1 MTFTKFSNL
10 DFDQIKT
17 SIRDYLRANSD
28 FTGFDFEGSNF
39 SVLIDTLA
47 YNAYIN
53 AVNANL
59 IVNES
64 FIDSATVRR
73 NVVSLASNIG
83 YLPRSRTAARALIT
97 FEVELNPN
105 QPEPSTITLQ
115 PGLVCTGNVNDTG
128 FVFSIPEPI
137 TVAVNNFKAQFGTE
151 DEPIEVYQ
159 GNYVTTRFTVDNSLD
174 QRFILN
180 NSNLDYS
187 TLIVSIASP
196 NEITRGN
203 EWKRADSILGVNQF
217 SEIYYLLEIEQEKYE
232 LVFGDGV
239 FGKSL
244 SNEQVVNASYI
255 LTDGL
260 NGNGASRFS
269 FSGTLINGNGIV
281 VAPVNNISINTL
293 QSARG
298 GENIE
303 TVSSV
308 KYYAP
313 RTYAAQSRAVTGN
326 DYEALI
332 KNIYPNTESISV
344 VGGEELD
351 PPQFGNVFISIKPV
365 GGFEVSEFDKVNI
378 LSDLKQ
384 YSIAGINPQIID
396 LKILYVE
403 LESAVYYNTNL
414 SASPQQLRASVI
426 NALESYASSTDLSRF
441 GGRFKYS
448 KAQSVIDQTSNA
460 ITSNITRV
468 IVRRNLSAVFNQF
481 TQYELCYGNA
491 FYVNN
496 EAGNIKSSGFR
507 IFGVTDECFFYDLPN
522 LNDNGELDGS
532 GLGKIIIIANPVIID
547 GKPQF
552 DIISDNAGEIDYAKG
567 EINITTIRLS
577 ETTLPNRIIEI
588 QAYPLSNDVIGLKD
602 LYVSLAVSDS
612 KINMVRDTISSGEQV
627 SGVGFKVTSSYGN
640 GNLTR

>member
-507 IFGVTDECFFYDLPN
+507 IFGVTEECFFYDLPN

>member
-414 SASPQQLRASVI
+414 STSPQQLRASVI

-507 IFGVTDECFFYDLPN
+507 IFGVTEECFFYDLPN

>member
-507 IFGVTDECFFYDLPN
+507 IFGVTEECFFYDLPN

-552 DIISDNAGEIDYAKG
+552 DIISDNAGEIDYTKG

>member
-187 TLIVSIASP
+187 TLIVSIATP

-532 GLGKIIIIANPVIID
+532 GLGKIIIIANPAILD

-552 DIISDNAGEIDYAKG
+552 DIISDNAGEIDYTKG

-602 LYVSLAVSDS
+602 LYVSLAVSGS